1 MGYSAGPLD
10 VSNYDWF
17 WDTYNPSVDYT
28 PIVNDINN
36 MGLGSDGQM
45 MPEESGFLMDFDE
58 LNGMFGLVDL
68 DLMTD
73 GFSAADRDFL
83 TSMGLDGYEMVNRA
97 FTDIDV
103 GGGNLMAV
111 NELLDQG
118 IALTN
123 QMIADANASFA
134 RNKIIA
140 DIQASDIAKLEAAAE
155 EFYYQTQKR
164 NSDSASN
171 QISKFRGF
179 LTSQYELD
187 PETGQMVGV
196 GTYHDKEAVGQ
207 AALDSAAYDLE
218 QAVYDFMA
226 SPGYDNRFH
235 EVDTRQQILSDDGE
249 TMIDNPNYMQS
260 EPSQGLI
267 DDYVYAPYMP
277 DEDAQTIVE
286 RDLLNIPGFTGEGEI
301 LDSGERN
308 TATGKLIAVALDLA
322 GLGDI
327 GTKLYLTQSTWNM
340 AVNAVERGINKI
352 LGTGI
357 DLPNINLHEFAATLL
372 NEKFVDKD
380 GEPILEGIANKAEW
394 LIPFYDP
401 TLSVN
406 LAALGGNE
414 LGKFDPTGENIFE
427 NIADALLEGPIL
439 DAVQEA
445 SDAGKFKDIETD
457 RGQGIM
463 GFLGNMKAFV
473 QSGGV
478 AIQKVLGPGLS
489 QAIVNS
495 VFFEGLPGAQIL
507 NSIGV
512 ALGPQSLEDWKRYLE
527 DKGIDP
533 NNVEEKDISYYRA
546 LVDEYLTDP
555 TTKPSGLTSLQ
566 EVTNGIDDGGVGARY
581 LNTMNNWFRDTYGV
595 NLDTIDPIDAAALML
610 NTIEDQRKYEQ
621 DAYMSPAQLQTAY
634 DNENI
639 LRSIQ
644 GLESI
649 SFEQFKAD
657 YEASVQSD
665 VFKVDIGN
673 GFSFDAET
681 VKNITDEIEIGD
693 FQSSEDKSNRLL
705 EHANY
710 ILSDGNQGES
720 LQNFYNSDIQLT
732 SEAAMASTRT
742 VGDNVVVLPDVE
754 VTGYQFQYVTAPNG
768 SDAAYDPLT
777 GVTYALQED
786 RLINNPGVKDDRYD
800 FPSLTYSDLL
810 TSDKNLNP
818 KRLKEIAKQGRI
830 EYGELKKYVE
840 ENPYVYLGKSK
851 ETHRQDIVR
860 GMIGSNYGWNGRVS
874 VYTLADLSA
883 EGVEDF
889 YSKYNINPSTLSSV
903 TGRDSELPFDYDN
916 MPQHTFT
923 GDELRKLGVDIF
935 SEDALNIAGYMHYK
949 GRKPNNGPQYYEFQ
963 SASPITLEEYNNPAP
978 KALRAF
984 ESELGNYYLRKYTGD
999 NTELIE
1005 EIESNAMY
1013 YDFLNSID
1021 NNVDW
1026 SEYGYYDLEGHM
1038 IKEGLVDADLGV
1050 SIGNTTYLEDFQVES
1065 DYKPSD
1071 YSLFTAPV
1079 SVPGQP
1085 DQTMLFVED
1094 LETGIVEFYDNDRM
1108 NLSTGKYEFDAPTV
1122 SGLEN
1127 VRVRIPGTNNFSV
1140 GNRADIGEVLKRL
1153 YASGQISA
1161 DEVTAVDLA
1170 LFTKE
1175 YDSQFTHTVVN
1186 TQGGQYSYGMENYVD
1201 PDLIYYAGY
1210 QGDFAT
1216 NPETGDFVFMDTYV
1230 FDNPSVVGEEEGLG
1244 QTGAGSF
1251 YNLPDFNVIGFD
1263 NFEDLSQGYQ
1273 DRLDFIDATS
1283 FDYNTKDFLKQN
1295 AYELYKS
1302 REAFLELDEESQ
1314 SLILQAQAE
1323 ATSDFTDLGVFTV
1336 TANNITDLDAELQ
1349 TRLNQI
1355 TAADLSEGQEQY
1367 EIDLA
1372 NAIYNAKKTEINTL
1386 FLKNNSIN
1394 ALTQRK
1400 AALEAKEEE
1409 DEEKI
1414 LGLEA
1419 TIEKIRSYEI
1429 PEFNVNAYMN
1439 AEDPGAY
1446 MQNFVNEVRKGTT
1459 EEFGNVLSIENA
1471 DQILLNV
1478 AALAQSQEDLDIAE
1492 KARDDNYQL
1501 YLTEQKKYYDAII
1514 ERNDARQ
1521 QRDANATR
1529 ITELQAD
1536 LYVEIDNFEV
1546 TATDIQGAQSQL
1558 NDFNAEIDRMVS
1570 DGEITS
1576 EQGDLE
1582 KALAVNTFDVYKAT
1596 QDISALQTSTDTTI
1610 AGLRADLKTAQDSA
1624 ASFEAEADEFES
1636 KYNTTKADLEANQSY
1651 TLPDF
1656 NVWRA
1661 MSDMGYVWN
1670 EENSVFDNPQG
1681 LEYQV
1686 VQDEWI
1692 ANYEQQLID
1701 DGILTQEQ
1709 ITNVLADL
1717 RGAIGARQS
1726 RAYWKNTTLNTQSE
1740 LSDAE
1745 SRIGE
1750 LQTFSLP
1757 EFSIT
1762 ATTLDGL
1769 NDYLDEYLTYVNTA
1783 EENESISAEQAINF
1797 RNIISSLK
1805 RNGAD
1810 IFDLEAAN
1818 KTKQDE
1824 IDNLTATNT
1833 GLSATIGEK
1842 DEEILDLTGTI
1853 SVIGSGF
1860 DVTLYDDIS
1869 DLDAGLASYI
1879 QGINDSDLDEE
1890 MKESQIAFAESMAAM
1905 RRENLFVPTY
1915 EAPDFNV
1922 VAEGDLTGLNQ
1933 SYAQAMFTLDSFL
1946 DNEYITQ
1953 EEYDSNVADLN
1964 TAYNTRKDEIVPTY
1978 TLPEFTVSELD
1989 AEGGFTNLD
1998 AEKEGFLD
2006 DLQSFLDNDYITR
2019 EEYDAFEAQI
2029 ESAYDTKKRDITP
2042 VYEAPDF
2049 TVYEQLQPGETFED
2063 IDTAYNTAYDE
2074 LTLNAQLGYISASDY
2089 ITQLNDL
2096 QTSYEDARK
2105 GIAPAYELPDFSV
2118 YGQIAEGD
2126 DTTEI
2131 DTAYQ
2136 NELTRLEEYK
2146 DSGYISLSE
2155 YYDFLGQ
2162 LETEYTTRRKG
2173 VLPTYT
2179 MPDFSVTPASSLAE
2193 LAEMEQAALDRF
2205 EMFSRSGYFPEDFNI
2220 LTEQENL
2227 QALIDA
2233 ERARIQGTYTLPEF
2247 KVEDTKGLLTQK
2259 EIEGL
2264 FSEYEEGLRGD
2275 VLEGML
2281 GLDDFFN
2288 AMEGAKT
2295 TFDVEFAKRK
2305 PIQPRPGDYAIIP
2318 DPINEGDADQP
2329 STGDFLGYVDDG
2341 NFPDQYGTIG
2351 GIDTSGILT
2360 GNYMAKLD
2368 PAYQLAEILLGEDRA
2383 KQMYPTGKSRGLAD
2397 EQFQE
2402 IVNQFMLGQAEDAFE
2417 MQSGLSGKMQ
2427 DLATEQRRLQRKA
2440 DLDLMAEFGDPYR
2453 QQLEELYPEQAAALK
2468 KQREI
2473 ADIAAERAKGD
2484 LSPREQ
2490 AQVEQQGYL
2499 FGATRGRDVDPM
2511 TLYRALG
2518 EETSIREGR
2527 ETTATNQLTTLM
2539 NMERGLYGDL
2549 PGVIGT
2555 QSPFI
2560 EGVGDIQTPFNI
2572 GGIMDLG
2579 SVDFANQQKLQE
2591 VNMAIQQLD
2600 RDYQTA
2606 VALQQPS
2613 KAQETLVKLNEYKAM
2628 ADALSSGI
2636 STAKQAFGTLGDIV
2650 GGIGSGISSIFGGD
2664 PYAADRAAF
2673 NKYYGASGKGSNN
2686 DILDYI
2692 MSL

>member
-1 MGYSAGPLD
+1 LP
-10 VSNYDWF
+10 
-17 WDTYNPSVDYT
+17 
-28 PIVNDINN
+28 
-36 MGLGSDGQM
+36 
-45 MPEESGFLMDFDE
+45 
-58 LNGMFGLVDL
+58 
-68 DLMTD
+68 
-73 GFSAADRDFL
+73 
-83 TSMGLDGYEMVNRA
+83 
-97 FTDIDV
+97 V
-103 GGGNLMAV
+103 G
-111 NELLDQG
+111 
-118 IALTN
+118 
-123 QMIADANASFA
+123 
-134 RNKIIA
+134 
-140 DIQASDIAKLEAAAE
+140 
-155 EFYYQTQKR
+155 
-164 NSDSASN
+164 
-171 QISKFRGF
+171 
-179 LTSQYELD
+179 
-187 PETGQMVGV
+187 
-196 GTYHDKEAVGQ
+196 
-207 AALDSAAYDLE
+207 
-218 QAVYDFMA
+218 
-226 SPGYDNRFH
+226 
-235 EVDTRQQILSDDGE
+235 
-249 TMIDNPNYMQS
+249 
-260 EPSQGLI
+260 
-267 DDYVYAPYMP
+267 
-277 DEDAQTIVE
+277 
-286 RDLLNIPGFTGEGEI
+286 
-301 LDSGERN
+301 
-308 TATGKLIAVALDLA
+308 
-322 GLGDI
+322 
-327 GTKLYLTQSTWNM
+327 
-340 AVNAVERGINKI
+340 
-352 LGTGI
+352 
-357 DLPNINLHEFAATLL
+357 
-372 NEKFVDKD
+372 
-380 GEPILEGIANKAEW
+380 
-394 LIPFYDP
+394 
-401 TLSVN
+401 
-406 LAALGGNE
+406 
-414 LGKFDPTGENIFE
+414 
-427 NIADALLEGPIL
+427 
-439 DAVQEA
+439 
-445 SDAGKFKDIETD
+445 
-457 RGQGIM
+457 
-463 GFLGNMKAFV
+463 
-473 QSGGV
+473 
-478 AIQKVLGPGLS
+478 
-489 QAIVNS
+489 
-495 VFFEGLPGAQIL
+495 QIL

-512 ALGPQSLEDWKRYLE
+512 ALGPQSAEDWKRYLE

-595 NLDTIDPIDAAALML
+595 NLDTIDPVDAAALML

-639 LRSIQ
+639 FRSIQ
-644 GLESI
+644 GLEPV

-657 YEASVQSD
+657 YESSVQSD

-705 EHANY
+705 DHANY

-720 LQNFYNSDIQLT
+720 LQNFYDSDIQLT

-742 VGDNVVVLPDVE
+742 VDEDVYIIPDVE
-754 VTGYQFQYVTAPNG
+754 AIGYQFQYVTAPDG

-786 RLINNPGVKDDRYD
+786 RLINNPGIKDDRYD

-860 GMIGSNYGWNGRVS
+860 GMIGGNYGWGGRVS

-883 EGVEDF
+883 EGVANF

-903 TGRDSELPFDYDN
+903 TGRDPELPFDYDN
-916 MPQHTFT
+916 MPQYTFT
-923 GDELRKLGVDIF
+923 GDELRQLGVDIF
-935 SEDALNIAGYMHYK
+935 SEDDLNIAGYMHYK
-949 GRKPNNGPQYYEFQ
+949 GRKPNGGSQYYEFQ

-978 KALRAF
+978 KALRTF

-1005 EIESNAMY
+1005 EIEENAMFH
-1013 YDFLNSID
+1013 DFLDSI
-1021 NNVDW
+1021 NPTNIDW
-1026 SEYGYYDLEGHM
+1026 GQYGYYDLEGHM
-1038 IKEGLVDADLGV
+1038 IKEGLVDADLSV
-1050 SIGNTTYLEDFQVES
+1050 YIGNTTYLEDFQVES

-1079 SVPGQP
+1079 SVPGQS

-1108 NLSTGKYEFDAPTV
+1108 NLSTGKYEFDAPTI

-1161 DEVTAVDLA
+1161 DEVTAVDKA
-1170 LFTKE
+1170 LFTRD
-1175 YDSQFTHTVVN
+1175 YNNSFTHTVVT
-1186 TQGGQYSYGMENYVD
+1186 TQGGQYSYGMDDYVD
-1201 PDLIYYAGY
+1201 PDYIYFAGY

-1216 NPETGDFVFMDTYV
+1216 NSETGDFVFMDTYV
-1230 FDNPSVVGEEEGLG
+1230 LDNPSIVGEEDGLG
-1244 QTGAGSF
+1244 ETSAGSF

-1283 FDYNTKDFLKQN
+1283 FDYDTKDFLKQN

-1302 REAFLELDEESQ
+1302 REAFLDLDEESQ
-1314 SLILQAQAE
+1314 ALILQAQEE
-1323 ATSDFTDLGVFTV
+1323 ATSDFVDLGVFTA
-1336 TANNITDLDAELQ
+1336 TSNNITDLDAELQ

-1355 TAADLSEGQEQY
+1355 TAADLSEEQEQY

-1386 FLKNNSIN
+1386 VLKNNSIN
-1394 ALTQRK
+1394 NLTQAK
-1400 AALEAKEEE
+1400 NALEAKEEQDVE
-1409 DEEKI
+1409 RIE
-1414 LGLEA
+1414 GLEA

-1429 PEFNVNAYMN
+1429 PEFNVTAYMN
-1439 AEDPGAY
+1439 AEDPSAY

-1471 DQILLNV
+1471 DQILNNV
-1478 AALAQSQEDLDIAE
+1478 AALAQSETDLQIVTTE
-1492 KARDDNYQL
+1492 RDNNYQK
-1501 YLTEQKKYYDAII
+1501 YLDETQKYNTAIS
-1514 ERNDARQ
+1514 ERDNAIQ
-1521 QRDANATR
+1521 QRDANATK
-1529 ITELQAD
+1529 ITELEAD

-1546 TATDIQGAQSQL
+1546 TATDIQGAQGQL
-1558 NDFNAEIDRMVS
+1558 DDYNAEIDRMVS
-1570 DGEITS
+1570 AGEITS

-1582 KALAVNTFDVYKAT
+1582 KSLATNSFNVYKAT
-1596 QDISALQTSTDTTI
+1596 QDIASAQSRI
-1610 AGLRADLKTAQDSA
+1610 G
-1624 ASFEAEADEFES
+1624 E
-1636 KYNTTKADLEANQSY
+1636 LETY

-1656 NVWRA
+1656 TVEGVPAENLDTALNSYQQALTEDLNAGLINQEQYDTLYSSASELVQGEKDYIVA
-1661 MSDMGYVWN
+1661 
-1670 EENSVFDNPQG
+1670 EENFADKERKLTDKYNALQAKYTDYELPNMTVTGDDFSQAVQSEEIGYYSDTVDGYSVLRMPDVPAEWTGTPYEYRKSLREQLVSTKREEFYDAEGNSVLTEAQIDDLMDDYRYAIEYWQSRQGWYIGALQRNVTYDNLVASTNETIQG
-1681 LEYQV
+1681 LE
-1686 VQDEWI
+1686 EEI
-1692 ANYEQQLID
+1692 E
-1701 DGILTQEQ
+1701 G
-1709 ITNVLADL
+1709 
-1717 RGAIGARQS
+1717 
-1726 RAYWKNTTLNTQSE
+1726 
-1740 LSDAE
+1740 
-1745 SRIGE
+1745 

-1757 EFSIT
+1757 EFNIT
-1762 ATTLDGL
+1762 ATNQVEL
-1769 NDYLDEYLTYVNTA
+1769 NAYLDSYQTYVDDA
-1783 EENESISAEQAINF
+1783 EKAGNISAEQALNF
-1797 RNIISSLK
+1797 DTIIASIRN
-1805 RNGAD
+1805 NGSQ
-1810 IFDLEAAN
+1810 IFTLEAEN

-1824 IDNLTATNT
+1824 IIRLEGVNA
-1833 GLSATIGEK
+1833 GLSTTIGENEK
-1842 DEEILDLTGTI
+1842 NILDLTGTI

-1890 MKESQIAFAESMAAM
+1890 MKASQIAFAESMAAM

-1953 EEYDSNVADLN
+1953 EEYNANVADLN
-1964 TAYNTRKDEIVPTY
+1964 TAYNTRKDVIVPTY

-2029 ESAYDTKKRDITP
+2029 ESAYDDKKRDITP

-2049 TVYEQLQPGETFED
+2049 TVYGQLQPGETFED

-2074 LTLNAQLGYISASDY
+2074 LTLNAQLGYISSSDY

-2136 NELTRLEEYK
+2136 NELTRLEEYR

-2155 YYDFLGQ
+2155 YYGFLGE
-2162 LETEYTTRRKG
+2162 LETEYTTRREG

-2193 LAEMEQAALDRF
+2193 LAEMEQAARDRF
-2205 EMFSRSGYFPEDFNI
+2205 TMFSESEYFPEDFDI
-2220 LTEQENL
+2220 LTELGNL
-2227 QALIDA
+2227 ESLFDA
-2233 ERARIQGTYTLPEF
+2233 ERARLQGTYTLPEF
-2247 KVEDTKGLLTQK
+2247 KVEDTKGLLKQSD
-2259 EIEGL
+2259 IEDL
-2264 FSEYEEGLRGD
+2264 FGEYETGLQED
-2275 VLEGML
+2275 VVSGML
-2281 GLDDFFN
+2281 GLTDFFS

-2318 DPINEGDADQP
+2318 DPINEDDEGQP
-2329 STGDFLGYVDDG
+2329 SQGDFFGYVDDG

-2351 GIDTSGILT
+2351 GIDTSDILT

-2368 PAYQLAEILLGEDRA
+2368 PAYQLAELLLGQDRA
-2383 KQMYPTGKSRGLAD
+2383 KQMYPTGKSKGLAD

-2453 QQLEELYPEQAAALK
+2453 QQLQELYPEQAAALE

-2473 ADIAAERAKGD
+2473 ADIATERAKGD
-2484 LSPREQ
+2484 LSPRER

-2499 FGATRGRDVDPM
+2499 FGASRGRDVDPI
-2511 TLYRALG
+2511 TLYKQLG
-2518 EETSIREGR
+2518 EETGIREQR
-2527 ETTATNQLTTLM
+2527 ETQATNQLTALM
-2539 NMERGLYGDL
+2539 NMERGMYGDL
-2549 PGVIGT
+2549 PSVIGA

-2560 EGVGDIQTPFNI
+2560 QGVGDITTPFNI

-2579 SVDFANQQKLQE
+2579 STDFANQQKLQE
-2591 VNMAIQQLD
+2591 VNMAIAQLD

-2606 VALQQPS
+2606 VALNQPS
-2613 KAQETLVKLNEYKAM
+2613 KAQETLVRLNEYKAM
-2628 ADALSSGI
+2628 ADAIGSGI
-2636 STAKQAFGTLGDIV
+2636 STAKQAFGTLGSII
-2650 GGIGSGISSIFGGD
+2650 GGIGSFFGGGQIEPD
-2664 PYAADRAAF
+2664 IDVSADRD
-2673 NKYYGASGKGSNN
+2673 KGYYQINRYLGF
-2686 DILDYI
+2686 
-2692 MSL
+2692 